1 MTKWIKKWDKCSNDT
16 GTTEN
21 FDVKSM
27 KTKMKKAL
35 KCRSENPK
43 KIDEFEDIYM
53 RPQPSNI
60 IEGLENQEDDD
71 DDELGE
77 PDNPFNLITNTKKGL
92 SNISDDLKKPVV
104 NPINSLENDLSN
116 TFDGLSNLGDFDM
129 DFGDLFSTD
138 NTISGVS
145 GTEFLQNFKD
155 GTKNI
160 EEVAT
165 EVSSSMLTI
174 SQVITNIFL
183 KIGGYLNAIKLS
195 IMLFMLRVNRYVKT
209 LITNISN
216 ALTQNTATEAEI
228 DTFQDQVQ
236 KFISILLTWFFVYN
250 WYYIVFFLEDVDDI
264 RYTFEVDEI
273 KNSSKVLYGLI
284 GPACHVL
291 ERFDSVIMGIGKKI
305 KKWKTPNALI
315 MVGMFLLFYSLVQM
329 NFQTSLLFTFFNAMR
344 GKYGISLISLS
355 TFGIVGYYALQFMF
369 GQEADGYMEIQ
380 KAVVESNGFFMM
392 CFFIVIMIVYFAAYM
407 MWIVAVNVPLGV
419 LLISAYLV
427 VYSFIGVFVHEGFNC
442 FNIISN
448 ISDSIDTITP
458 DIGEEACKPEFEI
471 SQIPKY
477 IWDWCVRMVNYA
489 SINMFEILILLTLLG
504 GIGVYGK
511 DWSTASAGK
520 VGISSSPTTN
530 VQQAFKYLF
539 TWLIL
544 INILLIVI
552 LCMYLY
558 RKMKTIWD
566 LQTGTSGVTDKF
578 QTGQTMR
585 SRMAGL
591 NNPDFDGQV
600 MRDVKVD
607 ERRND
612 NVVSSRNSGS
622 TAPVVATPGSTA
634 PVVATPGSTAPV
646 VATATTTSHVDAAGD
661 SDSDSLYLNPNR
673 HGVSNPK
680 DRMDHRR
687 LSNSAGDSDSDS
699 DSDSLNPNPRRG
711 DLLRKKGSL
720 KTHNHPEQLNPW
732 GRRGRPSNSAGG
744 GPP

>member
-21 FDVKSM
+21 FDVKSI
-27 KTKMKKAL
+27 KSKKKNAL
-35 KCRSENPK
+35 NYRSENPK
-43 KIDEFEDIYM
+43 KIAEFEDIYM

-60 IEGLENQEDDD
+60 IEGLETQDDD
-71 DDELGE
+71 NSDNSDDNDNDDKLGE
-77 PDNPFNLITNTKKGL
+77 PDNPFNIIKNTEKGIT
-92 SNISDDLKKPVV
+92 NISDNLKKPVA
-104 NPINSLENDLSN
+104 NPITSLESELSN

-129 DFGDLFSTD
+129 NFGDLFSND
-138 NTISGVS
+138 NTISGGS
-145 GTEFLQNFKD
+145 GKDVLKSFKN

-160 EEVAT
+160 DKVAT
-165 EVSSSMLTI
+165 EVSTSMLTI

-195 IMLFMLRVNRYVKT
+195 VMLFMLRVNQYVKT
-209 LITNISN
+209 LITNISH
-216 ALTQNTATEAEI
+216 ALTQNTATDAEI
-228 DTFQDQVQ
+228 NTFQDQVQ

-250 WYYIVFFLEDVDDI
+250 WYYIVFFLEDVDEI
-264 RYTFEVDEI
+264 RYTFEVDDI
-273 KNSSKVLYGLI
+273 KNSSKVLYGLF

-291 ERFDSVIMGIGKKI
+291 ERFDSLIIGVGNKI
-305 KKWKTPNALI
+305 KSWKTPNALI

-344 GKYGISLISLS
+344 GKYGTSLISLS
-355 TFGIVGYYALQFMF
+355 TIGIVGYYAIQFMF

-380 KAVVESNGFFMM
+380 KSVVNSNGFFMM
-392 CFFIVIMIVYFAAYM
+392 CFFIVLMVLYIAAYM

-419 LLISAYLV
+419 LLVSAYLV
-427 VYSFIGVFVHEGFNC
+427 VYSFMGVFVHEGFNC

-448 ISDSIDTITP
+448 ISDSIDTIKP
-458 DIGEEACKPEFEI
+458 DLTTEACKSEFEF

-504 GIGVYGK
+504 GIGVYSK
-511 DWSTASAGK
+511 DWSIASAGK

-544 INILLIVI
+544 INILLIII

-578 QTGQTMR
+578 QTDQTMR

-591 NNPDFDGQV
+591 NNPEFDGQV
-600 MRDVKVD
+600 MKKINVNQRQM
-607 ERRND
+607 D
-612 NVVSSRNSGS
+612 NVIP
-622 TAPVVATPGSTA
+622 PVVDQLNVNTIPNVNDDSK
-634 PVVATPGSTAPV
+634 VVIPNVNQPNQALEKN
-646 VATATTTSHVDAAGD
+646 AAGGE
-661 SDSDSLYLNPNR
+661 NI
-673 HGVSNPK
+673 
-680 DRMDHRR
+680 
-687 LSNSAGDSDSDS
+687 
-699 DSDSLNPNPRRG
+699 
-711 DLLRKKGSL
+711 
-720 KTHNHPEQLNPW
+720 
-732 GRRGRPSNSAGG
+732 
-744 GPP
+744 

>member
-16 GTTEN
+16 GTTQAD
-21 FDVKSM
+21 DVKSM
-27 KTKMKKAL
+27 KTKMKNAL
-35 KCRSENPK
+35 KYRSENPK

-71 DDELGE
+71 DELGE
-77 PDNPFNLITNTKKGL
+77 PDNPFNIITNTKKGI
-92 SNISDDLKKPVV
+92 SNISDNLNKPIA
-104 NPINSLENDLSN
+104 NPMNSLENDLSN

-129 DFGDLFSTD
+129 DFGDLFST
-138 NTISGVS
+138 NNEISGIS
-145 GTEFLQNFKD
+145 GTDFLKKLKD

-165 EVSSSMLTI
+165 EVSTSMLTI

-622 TAPVVATPGSTA
+622 TTAATPAANTA
-634 PVVATPGSTAPV
+634 SENAIAFPIRRGTEGQAERMRE
-646 VATATTTSHVDAAGD
+646 ATAAAYG
-661 SDSDSLYLNPNR
+661 SGSGFGS
-673 HGVSNPK
+673 G
-680 DRMDHRR
+680 
-687 LSNSAGDSDSDS
+687 SDSDS
-699 DSDSLNPNPRRG
+699 DSDS
-711 DLLRKKGSL
+711 GSL
-720 KTHNHPEQLNPW
+720 NRGSHPKWMRTQME
-732 GRRGRPSNSAGG
+732 RIRGLSDSAGG

>member
-16 GTTEN
+16 GTTQAD
-21 FDVKSM
+21 DVKSM
-27 KTKMKKAL
+27 KTKMKNAL
-35 KCRSENPK
+35 KYRSENPK

-71 DDELGE
+71 DELGE
-77 PDNPFNLITNTKKGL
+77 PDNPFNIITNTKKGI
-92 SNISDDLKKPVV
+92 SNISDNLNKPIA
-104 NPINSLENDLSN
+104 NPMNSLENDLSN

-129 DFGDLFSTD
+129 DFGDLFST
-138 NTISGVS
+138 NNEISGIS
-145 GTEFLQNFKD
+145 GTDFLKKLKD

-165 EVSSSMLTI
+165 EVSTSMLTI

-216 ALTQNTATEAEI
+216 ALTQNTATKAEI

-291 ERFDSVIMGIGKKI
+291 ERFDSLIIGVGNKI

-315 MVGMFLLFYSLVQM
+315 MVGMFLLFYSLVQI
-329 NFQTSLLFTFFNAMR
+329 NFQTSLLYTFFNAMQ
-344 GKYGISLISLS
+344 GKYGTSLISLS
-355 TFGIVGYYALQFMF
+355 TIGIVGYYALQFMF
-369 GQEADGYMEIQ
+369 GKEADGYMEIQ

-407 MWIVAVNVPLGV
+407 MWVVAVNVPLGV
-419 LLISAYLV
+419 LLISTYLV
-427 VYSFIGVFVHEGFNC
+427 VYSFMGVFVHEGFDC

-558 RKMKTIWD
+558 RKMKIIWD

-578 QTGQTMR
+578 QTDQTMR

-591 NNPDFDGQV
+591 NNPEFDGQV

-634 PVVATPGSTAPV
+634 ATPGS
-646 VATATTTSHVDAAGD
+646 H
-661 SDSDSLYLNPNR
+661 
-673 HGVSNPK
+673 PK
-680 DRMDHRR
+680 WMRTQMEHIRGP
-687 LSNSAGDSDSDS
+687 SNSAGDSGFGFDSGSDS
-699 DSDSLNPNPRRG
+699 DSDSGLFKSGFSSIPVRTQTE
-711 DLLRKKGSL
+711 RKQGLSD
-720 KTHNHPEQLNPW
+720 
-732 GRRGRPSNSAGG
+732 SAGG
-744 GPP
+744 GPRP

>member
-16 GTTEN
+16 GTTEDD
-21 FDVKSM
+21 DVKSM
-27 KTKMKKAL
+27 KTEMKNAL
-35 KCRSENPK
+35 KYRSENPK

-60 IEGLENQEDDD
+60 VEGLENQEDDDDD

-92 SNISDDLKKPVV
+92 SNISDDLKKPVA

-116 TFDGLSNLGDFDM
+116 TFDGLSKLGDFDM

-174 SQVITNIFL
+174 SQVISNVFL

-250 WYYIVFFLEDVDDI
+250 WYYIVFFLEDVDNI

-273 KNSSKVLYGLI
+273 KKTSKVLYGLI

-291 ERFDSVIMGIGKKI
+291 ERFDFVIMGIGKKI

-369 GQEADGYMEIQ
+369 GQEVDGYMEIQ

-392 CFFIVIMIVYFAAYM
+392 CFFIVIMILYFAAYM

-419 LLISAYLV
+419 LLISTYLV

-552 LCMYLY
+552 LCIYLY
-558 RKMKTIWD
+558 RKMKVIWD

-612 NVVSSRNSGS
+612 NVVSRRNYGSTSAGSSAAGSTTTATAAGSGSGSAGAGAVAGSGS
-622 TAPVVATPGSTA
+622 TTAATPAANTA
-634 PVVATPGSTAPV
+634 SENAIAFQIRRGTEGQAERMGK
-646 VATATTTSHVDAAGD
+646 ATAAAYGSG
-661 SDSDSLYLNPNR
+661 SDSDS
-673 HGVSNPK
+673 G
-680 DRMDHRR
+680 
-687 LSNSAGDSDSDS
+687 
-699 DSDSLNPNPRRG
+699 SLNQGSYQKSTRTRMERRQG
-711 DLLRKKGSL
+711 LSD
-720 KTHNHPEQLNPW
+720 
-732 GRRGRPSNSAGG
+732 SAGG
-744 GPP
+744 W